1 MAVIAVTVLTV
12 KPDRYEDLLA
22 DTRKS
27 KAILEKSGARDV
39 RLVASMTAGGGA
51 MASLA
56 VSFEVDDFA
65 AQGAVMDKFLADPEG
80 LAVMMSTVSS
90 ESPVA
95 GFQSTTWVDVPL

>member
-1 MAVIAVTVLTV
+1 
-12 KPDRYEDLLA
+12 
-22 DTRKS
+22 
-27 KAILEKSGARDV
+27 
-39 RLVASMTAGGGA
+39 

-56 VSFEVDDFA
+56 LSFEVDDFA